1 MKKKISE
8 EKKEIKI
15 TEEKKELNKNIEIKP
30 EENIKK
36 N

>member
-1 MKKKISE
+1 M
-8 EKKEIKI
+8 
-15 TEEKKELNKNIEIKP
+15 LFDP